1 MYLTVAEFIER
12 YTEREAVLLTAE
24 PGAGAVVNAAR
35 LERGLS
41 DASAEVDSYLSR
53 RFVLPLLNAAT
64 MQPVVPDMIK
74 RLTGD
79 VARYLLTGTHVRETE
94 AIRNRYKDA
103 VAMLVAIAD
112 GRATPGVELAL
123 ASSPS
128 APAGGSSAVR
138 SGARTFGDSAWS
150 GY

>member
-1 MYLTVAEFIER
+1 MYLTAAEFIER

-24 PGAGAVVNAAR
+24 PGAGAVVNTAR

-41 DASAEVDSYLSR
+41 DASAEVDSYLAR

-79 VARYLLTGTHVRETE
+79 IARYLLTGTHVRETE

-103 VAMLVAIAD
+103 MAMLVAIAE
-112 GRATPGVELAL
+112 GKATVGVELAMT
-123 ASSPS
+123 SSPS

-138 SGARTFGDSAWS
+138 TGARSFGSGAWDA
-150 GY
+150 Y